1 MRMITF
7 LLVGLIVHVVF
18 FVSIFDIYF
27 TSPLVHGMTPQ
38 TTPMAPPASRLVL
51 VVADGLRAD
60 SLFTPL
66 PDGSSRAPYLRNV
79 MEEMGTWGVSHTR
92 VPTESRPGHVALIA
106 GFYEDVSAVAKGWK
120 ENPVEFDSVFNESR
134 HTWCWGSPDILPMFA
149 KGASGDHVYTHTY
162 PAAEEDFASTDASR
176 LDSWVFT
183 QVKSFF
189 QSAKSNSSLRA
200 SLLEDKNILFL
211 HLLGIDTNGHAHR
224 PMSKEYLDNIGLV
237 DTGVAELVSVVED
250 FFDHDARTAYV
261 FTSDHGMTN
270 WGSHGAGHPSET
282 LTPLVAWGAGVKNA
296 HKITAAQSY
305 NDGYLQDWKLEHLR
319 RVDVNQADIAPLM
332 ASLIGVPFP
341 VNSVGVLPLLY
352 LNNSAQF
359 KAESMYTNAIQVL
372 EQYKMKMAQKKETT
386 LSFLFTPYQLLT
398 ESKQAEFFHKA
409 RILIQL
415 EKYDDVISLCRS
427 LISNALEGL
436 VYYHTYDRFFLGCS
450 VVLGFVG
457 WTSYVVLVILK
468 THASLDRHPSVL
480 NQNRSHTLGRLCIC
494 VTVVITVFLLIQ
506 RSPVTYYIY
515 CLLPVPV
522 WYSVLK
528 EYRTLTDLVRSAPSL
543 PLWKCLGYFVLV
555 AFGIELLVVSFFH
568 RAMLTVGLAV
578 LSLWPFLSG
587 LFGKAKFRSVSWCM
601 GCLCLATFPLM
612 PVVGREPNTH
622 LVTCAGV
629 LSLFTSACYLWSAL
643 QRAPLHL
650 SDRQQF
656 ITQMLHVAVC
666 AYVPSL
672 THSSL
677 QQKQGLPLLNQIIS
691 WTTLASSMLVPLL
704 SSTRIFH
711 RLLSIFLSL
720 SATYLLLST
729 GSEALFPPVL
739 SWLMFVWI
747 NIEQEA
753 MLAQGVSGRQELSTI
768 DFSANIDITKIRQ
781 LKLDD
786 IRRSYF
792 FVFFIITAFFGTGN
806 IASINS
812 FDPASVY
819 CFLTV
824 FNPFIMGGL
833 MMWKVIIPFIIVMC
847 TFETIQ
853 VATQLSSRS
862 LFLIVLVI
870 SDLMALH
877 FFFLVQDYGS
887 WLDIGTSI
895 SHYVIVMSMTIFLML
910 LSVVT
915 HIFTS
920 QRLVLWKRRK
930 THFP

>member
-7 LLVGLIVHVVF
+7 FVIGLTVHVVF
-18 FVSIFDIYF
+18 FISIFDIYF
-27 TSPLVHGMTPQ
+27 TSPLVHGMTPHS
-38 TTPMAPPASRLVL
+38 TPLEPPASRLVL

-60 SLFTPL
+60 SLFTLL
-66 PDGSSRAPYLRNV
+66 PNGSSRTPYLRSII
-79 MEEMGTWGVSHTR
+79 EDKGTWGVSHTR

-162 PAAEEDFASTDASR
+162 PAVEEDFASTDASK

-189 QSAKSNSSLRA
+189 KSAQSNSTLKA
-200 SLLEDKNILFL
+200 SLWEDKNVFFL

-224 PMSKEYLDNIGLV
+224 PMSQEYLDNIGLV
-237 DTGVAELVSVVED
+237 DAGVAEVVSIIED
-250 FFDHDARTAYV
+250 FFDNDGRTAYV

-282 LTPLVAWGAGVKNA
+282 LTPLVAWGAGVQKA
-296 HKITAAQSY
+296 KGATEPQPY
-305 NDGYLQDWKLEHLR
+305 NDGFLQDWKLEHLR
-319 RVDVNQADIAPLM
+319 RVDVSQADIAPLM
-332 ASLIGVPFP
+332 ASLVGVPIP

-352 LNNSAQF
+352 LNNSERF
-359 KAESMYTNAIQVL
+359 MAESMYTNAIQVL
-372 EQYKMKMAQKKETT
+372 EQFKMKMMQKKETT

-398 ESKQAEFFHKA
+398 ESKQAEFTQKA

-415 EKYDDVISLCRS
+415 EKYEDISLCQS
-427 LISNALEGL
+427 LISRSLEGL

-468 THASLDRHPSVL
+468 THLVFFSCVQIPGRNLA
-480 NQNRSHTLGRLCIC
+480 RLCTC
-494 VTVVITVFLLIQ
+494 VAVVITLFLLIQ
-506 RSPVTYYIY
+506 RSPITYYIY
-515 CLLPVPV
+515 CLLPIPV

-528 EYRTLTDLVRSAPSL
+528 DAQNFTCVSLTVRNKPGCCMAV
-543 PLWKCLGYFVLV
+543 YFCCPQ
-555 AFGIELLVVSFFH
+555 VVSFFH

-587 LFGKAKFRSVSWCM
+587 LFGKAKSRSLSWLV
-601 GCLCLATFPLM
+601 GCLCLAAFPLM
-612 PVVGREPNTH
+612 PVVGREPNIH
-622 LVTCAGV
+622 LVTCAG
-629 LSLFTSACYLWSAL
+629 LLALFTSACYLWSS
-643 QRAPLHL
+643 RRRTPLHL
-650 SDRQQF
+650 GDRPQF
-656 ITQMLHVAVC
+656 MLLVAVC

-691 WTTLASSMLVPLL
+691 WSTLASSIFVPLL
-704 SSTRIFH
+704 SSTRLFH

-720 SATYLLLST
+720 TSTYLLLST

-753 MLAQGVSGRQELSTI
+753 LLAQGIVQSDKKKSTWFI
-768 DFSANIDITKIRQ
+768 LTLGITLTSPFLQ
-781 LKLDD
+781 
-786 IRRSYF
+786 
-792 FVFFIITAFFGTGN
+792 VFFIITAFFGTGN

-833 MMWKVIIPFIIVMC
+833 MMWKV
-847 TFETIQ
+847 
-853 VATQLSSRS
+853 L

-877 FFFLVQDYGS
+877 FFFMVQDYGS

-915 HIFTS
+915 HVLTS
-920 QRLVLWKRRK
+920 QRLVLWRQRK
-930 THFP
+930 MHFP